1 MKYVIYGH
9 GGSRNH
15 GCEAIIRTT
24 LNMLDGSLPI
34 EVYSSD
40 LNGDI
45 KYGIAE
51 SGQAVFHP
59 YRDKR
64 SSKISH
70 LYYSSM
76 YRLFKNYDPMTRF
89 EFGEALKEKDD
100 IFISVG
106 GDNYCNGHPG
116 KHGSRNKIFSRNN
129 KTVLWGCSVTPDLF
143 KLKNVVK
150 DMNRYSLITTR
161 ESLTYNAM
169 KEAGV
174 TSNVVLVPDPAF
186 TLPTAQIAFPEGFI
200 PGNTVG
206 INVSPLVTS
215 LEQSDNLLY
224 KNICTLIEEIINNT
238 DMNAALIPHVVWNHN
253 DDLTI
258 LRQLYDKYRWTERIV
273 LIDPDKQLN
282 CMELKYIISNCRFM
296 VTARTHASIAS
307 YSTQVP
313 TLVIGY
319 SVKSKGIAT
328 DLFGTADNYVISVN
342 SIEKDSQIRDSFRWL
357 CGNEKPVRDKLA
369 EVMPSYI
376 ERAYTAGDLIRQ
388 LI

>member
-24 LNMLDGSLPI
+24 LNMLGDSIPI

-40 LNGDI
+40 LEGDK
-45 KYGIAE
+45 KYGVY
-51 SGQAVFHP
+51 STGQAVFHP
-59 YRDKR
+59 YRDKS
-64 SSKISH
+64 SSKIGH
-70 LYYSSM
+70 LYYSAM

-89 EFGEALKEKDD
+89 ELGDALKEKGD

-116 KHGSRNKIFSRNN
+116 KHISRNRLFSKNN
-129 KTVLWGCSVTPDLF
+129 KTVLWGCSVTPELF
-143 KLKNVVK
+143 KSRSLVD
-150 DMNRYSLITTR
+150 DMNRYSLITAR
-161 ESLTYNAM
+161 ESLTCNAI

-174 TSNVVLVPDPAF
+174 RSKTVLLPDPAF
-186 TLPTAQIAFPEGFI
+186 TLPVEEIPFPKGFI

-215 LEQSDNLLY
+215 LEQSDNILY
-224 KNICTLIEEIINNT
+224 KNICALIEDILKNS
-238 DMNAALIPHVVWNHN
+238 DMNVALIPHVVWDHN
-253 DDLTI
+253 DDLTV
-258 LRQLYDKYRWTERIV
+258 LRQLYAKYSGTGRVILV
-273 LIDPDKQLN
+273 DPDKQMN
-282 CMELKYIISNCRFM
+282 CMQLKYIISNCRYM

-319 SVKSKGIAT
+319 SVKSRGIAT
-328 DLFGTADNYVISVN
+328 DLFGTADNYVVPVN
-342 SIEKDSQIRDSFRWL
+342 NIDSEERIKTAFTWL
-357 CGNEKPVRDKLA
+357 CDHEAQVKEKLA
-369 EVMPSYI
+369 EVMPAYI
-376 ERAYTAGDLIRQ
+376 ERAYTAGDLIKELR
-388 LI
+388 